1 MIISP
6 GRNFVFVHIP
16 KTGGTSLA
24 RALEIRAHKDDILI
38 GDTPKAVKRRGRV
51 AKLRALAAG
60 RLWKHATLADI
71 DGVVSAQ
78 DLAGMFCFTLVR
90 NPWDRVVSYYHWLRE
105 QGFDHPAVHLAKT
118 QSFEGF
124 AYDIQIQVSLS
135 EWHYG
140 RYMCD
145 ATGQEH
151 GQFLRLEHLEQDM
164 QQLIAHLGFTPD
176 MPHDNRSERGAY
188 RDYYDAPL
196 RELVGRVCA
205 RDIARFGYE
214 F

>member
-1 MIISP
+1 MA
-6 GRNFVFVHIP
+6 H
-16 KTGGTSLA
+16 
-24 RALEIRAHKDDILI
+24 ALEIRAHKDDVLI
-38 GDTPKAVKRRGRV
+38 GDTPKAIKRRARV
-51 AKLRALAAG
+51 DRLRDQAAG

-71 DGVVSAQ
+71 DGIVSTR

-90 NPWDRVVSYYHWLRE
+90 NPWDRVVSYYHWLRD
-105 QGFDHPAVHLAKT
+105 QSFNHPAVHLAKAE
-118 QSFEGF
+118 SFAGF
-124 AYDIQIQVSLS
+124 VSDIQTQVGLS

-145 ATGQEH
+145 ALGQER

-164 QQLIAHLGFTPD
+164 QPLCAHLGFTPEV
-176 MPHDNRSERGAY
+176 PHENRSDRGAY

-196 RELVGRVCA
+196 RDLVGRICA